1 MPTPR
6 LPRIISAAFAV
17 VILDDAPALAG
28 GPGGF
33 LRQLTDWLHLTLF
46 EIGTTPV
53 TAFGLLRV
61 LVIWLIAW
69 WLAKLASLGLSRIA
83 AHREDVIGPASLYV
97 LSRVVHYLILI
108 TGVVIGLSSIGL
120 DFSNFALLAG
130 ALGVGIGFGLQNM
143 VNNFVAGFFILF
155 EKSLKKGDF
164 IELESGVVG
173 EVREI
178 NFRNTRITTNDN
190 IDILVPNAEFMNGRV
205 TNWTLDDSFRRIHVP
220 FGVAYGSDK
229 ELVKKAIQEAAVRVP
244 HTLHSLHERE
254 PEVWLIRFGE
264 SSLDFELV
272 VWLTPAAVKKPAA
285 VMADYLWAIHTAL
298 EQHRIEIPF
307 PQRDLH
313 LKSFFG
319 LAGEEARRL
328 AYPAAGRHEG

>member
-1 MPTPR
+1 MPTLR
-6 LPRIISAAFAV
+6 LSRITIPSLAAVLLGATPVRAAEGASF
-17 VILDDAPALAG
+17 
-28 GPGGF
+28 F
-33 LRQLTDWLHLTLF
+33 RQLAEWSHLTLF
-46 EIGTTPV
+46 EIGATPV

-61 LVIWLIAW
+61 LIIWLIAW
-69 WLAKLASLGLSRIA
+69 WLAKLASLALSRIA
-83 AHREDVIGPASLYV
+83 AHREDVISPASLYV
-97 LSRVVHYLILI
+97 LSRVVHYLIL
-108 TGVVIGLSSIGL
+108 VVGLVVGLSSIGL

-143 VNNFVAGFFILF
+143 VNNFSAGLFILF

-164 IELESGVVG
+164 VELESGVVG

-229 ELVKKAIQEAAVRVP
+229 ELVKKAGLEAAGRVI
-244 HTLHSLHERE
+244 HTLQGVHGRE
-254 PEVWLIRFGE
+254 PGVWLVRFGE

-272 VWLTPAAVKKPAA
+272 VWLTPAAVKRPAA
-285 VMADYLWAIHTAL
+285 VMADYLWAIHSAL
-298 EQHRIEIPF
+298 QEHRIEIPF

-319 LAGEEARRL
+319 LAGDEARRL
-328 AYPAAGRHEG
+328 AQPAAGSTDR